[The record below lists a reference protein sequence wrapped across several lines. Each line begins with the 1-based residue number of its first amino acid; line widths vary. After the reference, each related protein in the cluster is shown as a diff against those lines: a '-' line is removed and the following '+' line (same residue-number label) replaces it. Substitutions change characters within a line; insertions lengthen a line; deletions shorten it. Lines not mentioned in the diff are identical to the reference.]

1 MPYDFEFGSSTAKG
15 GFYNEKL
22 VAKKFNNWKQDKEAR
37 IWLKILGYK
46 LDDIKDVRAL
56 QIKQRISKDYAKSL
70 GLEKDE
76 DLQYKKADVQVQ
88 VIVFLNDGTIKRENI
103 SVKKANKDAN
113 YNQVDK
119 RKVDSYQKMWK
130 FDDEIKEILK
140 LFTGEFPPLEN
151 RELMFKYCTV
161 KASQLKDKRRIFLNN
176 LKPKYLEKIIKFF
189 ESKKPLILMDIIKGR
204 GALCAEWLMVV
215 EYDKSTDKT
224 TWALV
229 NINQAI
235 DIFSLG
241 KVRLSKKGSLNI
253 SDGIVMQRKGG
264 TPDPESLQFKIKP
277 LIVFDY
283 LSKQSKR

>member
-15 GFYNEKL
+15 GFHNEEL
-22 VAKKFNNWKQDKEAR
+22 VAKKFNNWKRDKESR
-37 IWLKILGYK
+37 VWLRILGYK
-46 LDDIKDVRAL
+46 LDTIRDVKAFH
-56 QIKQRISKDYAKSL
+56 IKQMISKDYAKSL
-70 GLEKDE
+70 GIEKDE
-76 DLQYKKADVQVQ
+76 DIHYKKADVQVQ
-88 VIVFLNDGTIKRENI
+88 IIVFLDDGTVKRENI

-119 RKVDSYQKMWK
+119 RKVDSYQRMWK

-140 LFTGEFPPLEN
+140 LFTGESPPLEN
-151 RELMFKYCTV
+151 RELMSKYCTV
-161 KASQLKDKRRIFLNN
+161 NASQLKDKRRIFLNN

-215 EYDKSTDKT
+215 EYDKSTDET
-224 TWALV
+224 TWALI

-235 DIFSLG
+235 DIFSVG
-241 KVRLSKKGSLNI
+241 KVRPSKKYSLNI

-277 LIVFDY
+277 LTVFDY
-283 LSKQSKR
+283 LSKQNKE